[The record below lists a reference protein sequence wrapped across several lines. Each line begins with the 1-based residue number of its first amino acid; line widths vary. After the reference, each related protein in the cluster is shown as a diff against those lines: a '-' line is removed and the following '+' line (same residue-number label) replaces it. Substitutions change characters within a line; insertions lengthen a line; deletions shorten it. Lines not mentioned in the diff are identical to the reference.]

1 MQTFNLPDGV
11 LETVN
16 DVVVKEFDFRTVKVL
31 HLTRTGQ
38 VGEILFAKYDLAH
51 KCKIWAFKR
60 GYDIYSTIDH
70 EFDCNDESTYIGYA
84 YPCNIK
90 YKEHF
95 KNPLSVE
102 IVGESEAE
110 AIFKAVDWIIKDIKN
125 ETLS

>member
-16 DVVVKEFDFRTVKVL
+16 D
-31 HLTRTGQ
+31 
-38 VGEILFAKYDLAH
+38 AH
-51 KCKIWAFKR
+51 KCKIWAFKQ
-60 GYDIYSTIDH
+60 GYDILSGVDH
-70 EFDCNDESTYIGYA
+70 EYDSDGNSKFIGYA
-84 YPCNIK
+84 YPCNTK
-90 YKEHF
+90 SKEHLQ
-95 KNPLSVE
+95 KPLSVE